1 MRPYRPRIIDT
12 ELDALMT
19 GLPAIALEG
28 PKGVGKTATAARRAR
43 TTYRLDLPAS
53 RELLEAAPEQLHA
66 APAPVLLDEWQRWPQ
81 SWDLVRRAVDD
92 GAAPG
97 RFLLTGSA
105 VPAEAPV
112 HSGAGRIVSLRMRPL
127 SLAERGLTRP
137 TVSLAALLSGTRPDV
152 EGRSEVGLTDYL
164 DAIVTSGFPGFSAAT
179 PRAARA
185 QIDGYLERIVQR
197 DLDEQGVRVRRQ
209 DALRGWLIAYA
220 AATSTTTSYTALLDA
235 ATPGD
240 AEKPARS
247 TIEGYRSAL
256 QALWLL
262 DPVPGWAP
270 TLNPLKRVSQ
280 APKHHLADPALA
292 ASLLG
297 VGVDALLRGRDAGP
311 PALRDGDLAGRL
323 FESLV
328 VLSLRTYAQAAEAR
342 VAHFR
347 TRNGDHEVD
356 MIVGRADGRVLAI
369 EVKIAPSVSDDDV
382 RHLRWLGER
391 YGDALLDAVVITA
404 GRDAYRRRDG
414 VAVIPAA
421 LLGP

>member
-1 MRPYRPRIIDT
+1 M
-12 ELDALMT
+12 
-19 GLPAIALEG
+19 
-28 PKGVGKTATAARRAR
+28 
-43 TTYRLDLPAS
+43 
-53 RELLEAAPEQLHA
+53 
-66 APAPVLLDEWQRWPQ
+66 LLDEWQRWPP

-92 GAAPG
+92 GATPG

-112 HSGAGRIVSLRMRPL
+112 HSGAGRIVNLRMRPL
-127 SLAERGLTRP
+127 SLAERDLARP
-137 TVSLAALLSGTRPDV
+137 TVSIATLLSGARPDV
-152 EGRSEVGLTDYL
+152 EGRSDVGLADYL
-164 DAIVTSGFPGFSAAT
+164 EALVSSGFPGFGGAE
-179 PRAARA
+179 PRVVRA
-185 QIDGYLERIVQR
+185 QLDGYLDRIVQR
-197 DLDEQGVRVRRQ
+197 DLDELGVRVRRQ
-209 DALRGWLIAYA
+209 DALRSWLIAYA

-247 TIEGYRSAL
+247 TVEGFRSAL

-262 DPVPGWAP
+262 DPLPGWAP
-270 TLNPLKRVSQ
+270 TLNPLKRVAQ

-292 ASLLG
+292 VRLLG

-311 PALRDGDLAGRL
+311 PTLRDGDLAGRL

-328 VLSLRTYAQAAEAR
+328 ALSLRTYAQAAEAR
-342 VAHFR
+342 VAHLR
-347 TRNGDHEVD
+347 TRNGDRQVD
-356 MIVGRADGRVLAI
+356 MIVARPDGRVVAV
-369 EVKIAPSVSDDDV
+369 EVKIAPSVNDADV
-382 RHLRWLGER
+382 RHLRWLSER
-391 YGDALLDAVVITA
+391 YGDDLLDAVVVTA

>member
-1 MRPYRPRIIDT
+1 MSARPPRPPA
-12 ELDALMT
+12 AL
-19 GLPAIALEG
+19 
-28 PKGVGKTATAARRAR
+28 
-43 TTYRLDLPAS
+43 
-53 RELLEAAPEQLHA
+53 AP
-66 APAPVLLDEWQRWPQ
+66 
-81 SWDLVRRAVDD
+81 
-92 GAAPG
+92 
-97 RFLLTGSA
+97 
-105 VPAEAPV
+105 
-112 HSGAGRIVSLRMRPL
+112 
-127 SLAERGLTRP
+127 P
-137 TVSLAALLSGTRPDV
+137 TVSTSLPHASCTRQ
-152 EGRSEVGLTDYL
+152 
-164 DAIVTSGFPGFSAAT
+164 
-179 PRAARA
+179 PRNSST
-185 QIDGYLERIVQR
+185 
-197 DLDEQGVRVRRQ
+197 RRQ
-209 DALRGWLIAYA
+209 DPFSSTRGSAGRRAGNWCA
-220 AATSTTTSYTALLDA
+220 APSTTTSYTALLDA
-235 ATPGD
+235 ATPGE

-391 YGDALLDAVVITA
+391 YGDDLLDAVVITA